1 MFNNKSF
8 DAVEFTSIDSTKTQ
22 TISNATQTHN
32 VDKKFQEIQTSK
44 HHDSETQTINKVPH
58 VPKVDYDQLAAFLKR
73 VTPDILGALDETWPE
88 NVSTTSESTIPN
100 PQSRLLTKFSTITET
115 NFEKKISSMSWSTN
129 GGILAIS
136 YSALSHKSWCDHL
149 SQIKFYEFTTG
160 NELRDN
166 CSTVYDTIACVSC
179 LSYHP
184 TEPSILSAGLFNG
197 DVILWNLTSNDSS
210 TPMNVYTHGDT
221 ITSLMWQ
228 STTVND
234 PMLLVTSSSD
244 GYIVFNKLS
253 TNFTNANL
261 HQRYKIFKEH
271 NPAEN
276 LRPRSAGSR
285 RERAIETG
293 LSITSMDFS
302 SKNPI
307 IFIVGT
313 LCGGLYKCSSE
324 AVTKIQGDDSVIDP
338 VIDQYSRSDSS
349 ITCVKCSP
357 TQNIFI
363 SSDTNKE
370 IRVFDIAE
378 PNCLRIINVEYTI
391 TGIQWSIGNDNF
403 IIAHGANPIV
413 KCFDISSGTSCP
425 RFQIECSIVNTGCLD
440 INKKRNIVGVGDSHN
455 NLEIWTLP
463 KVIE

>member
-8 DAVEFTSIDSTKTQ
+8 DAVEFTSIDTSKTQ
-22 TISNATQTHN
+22 TVSNATQTKN
-32 VDKKFQEIQTSK
+32 VERKFQEIQISK
-44 HHDSETQTINKVPH
+44 LHSSETQTTNNEPH
-58 VPKVDYDQLAAFLKR
+58 ILKVDYDKLAAFLKR
-73 VTPDILGALDETWPE
+73 VTPDILGALDETMPE
-88 NVSTTSESTIPN
+88 NVPTTSESSIPK
-100 PQSRLLTKFSTITET
+100 PQSRLLTKFSTNTET
-115 NFEKKISSMSWSTN
+115 NFEKKISSISWSTN
-129 GGILAIS
+129 GGTLAIS
-136 YSALSHKSWCDHL
+136 YSALSHKAWCDHL
-149 SQIKFYEFTTG
+149 SQVKLYEFTSS
-160 NELRDN
+160 NKLREN
-166 CSTVYDTIACVSC
+166 CNTVYDTIACVSC

-210 TPMNVYTHGDT
+210 TPMNIYTHGDT
-221 ITSLMWQ
+221 ITSLIWQ
-228 STTVND
+228 SPTIND

-253 TNFTNANL
+253 ANFTNFNL
-261 HQRYKIFKEH
+261 HQRYKIIKEH

-302 SKNPI
+302 SKNPS

-313 LCGGLYKCSSE
+313 LCGGLYQCNSE

-338 VIDQYSRSDSS
+338 VIDQYSRSESS

-357 TQNIFI
+357 TKNIFI

-378 PNCLRIINVEYTI
+378 ANCLRIINVEFTI
-391 TGIQWSIGNDNF
+391 TGIQWIIGNDNF
-403 IIAHGANPIV
+403 IIAHGANPVV
-413 KCFDISSGTSCP
+413 KCFDISNGTSCL
-425 RFQIECSIVNTGCLD
+425 RFQIECSTMNSGCLD
-440 INKKRNIVGVGDSHN
+440 INKKRNIVGIGDSHN
-455 NLEIWTLP
+455 NLEIWTVP